1 MDQEITYS
9 SSLIKFLH
17 LDNSILEMS
26 DQKKVWQ
33 LIEQN
38 YVVSDAELKIL
49 KSYGEEVKKLQSS
62 VIKQELQNFVDG
74 LINNKAKKRR
84 TYNVTQSYDDQE
96 INITLSSN
104 DKIYFNSLYSEKD
117 IKSTVKKYPE
127 IETHNVSSF
136 LSPMPIDKLKHIPS
150 TIPLE
155 KGIYYDLQTILDPF
169 LRNSKNIRIE
179 DPYLPNNTAS
189 YNVLKIIENLRHKN
203 ITLVFLTRSKYAEH
217 PVNDKRNKKESVY
230 NKFIEKL
237 KSLNSDGYRIK
248 FDTHFKKKTHRERY
262 LFTEDFQIYFPGGFD
277 LLETDGRLRNDFN
290 SEVDERKEIRIEKR
304 NFAIEF

>member
-9 SSLIKFLH
+9 SSLINFLH
-17 LDNSILEMS
+17 LDNSILEIS
-26 DQKKVWQ
+26 DQQKVWQ
-33 LIEQN
+33 LIKQN
-38 YVVSDAELKIL
+38 YVVIDAELKIL
-49 KSYGEEVKKLQSS
+49 KSYGEEVKKLQPSGM
-62 VIKQELQNFVDG
+62 KEALQNFVDG

-84 TYNVTQSYDDQE
+84 IFNVTQSYDDQE

-104 DKIYFNSLYSEKD
+104 DKIYFNSMYSEKD

-155 KGIYYDLQTILDPF
+155 KGIYYDLQKILDPF
-169 LRNSKNIRIE
+169 LRNSRNIRIE
-179 DPYLPNNTAS
+179 DPYLPNDTAS
-189 YNVLKIIENLRHKN
+189 YNVLKIIENLMHKN

-217 PVNDKRNKKESVY
+217 SVNHERNKKESIY
-230 NKFIEKL
+230 DTFIEKL

-262 LFTEDFQIYFPGGFD
+262 LFTDDVQIYFPGGFD
-277 LLETDGRLRNDFN
+277 LLEIDGYLKKYLEDDI
-290 SEVDERKEIRIEKR
+290 SEKKEIRIEKLKY
-304 NFAIEF
+304 AIEF

>member
-1 MDQEITYS
+1 
-9 SSLIKFLH
+9 
-17 LDNSILEMS
+17 
-26 DQKKVWQ
+26 VWQ
-33 LIEQN
+33 LIKQN
-38 YVVSDAELKIL
+38 YVVIDAELKIL
-49 KSYGEEVKKLQSS
+49 KSYGEEVEKLQPSRM
-62 VIKQELQNFVDG
+62 KEELQNFVAG

-84 TYNVTQSYDDQE
+84 IFNVTQSYDDQE

-104 DKIYFNSLYSEKD
+104 DKIYFNSMYSEKD

-155 KGIYYDLQTILDPF
+155 KGIYYDLQKILDPF
-169 LRNSKNIRIE
+169 LRNSRNIRIE

-189 YNVLKIIENLRHKN
+189 YNVLKIIENLRHQN

-217 PVNDKRNKKESVY
+217 SVNHERNKKESIY
-230 NKFIEKL
+230 DTFIEKL

-262 LFTEDFQIYFPGGFD
+262 LFTDDVQIYFPGGFD
-277 LLETDGRLRNDFN
+277 LLEIDGYLKKYLEDDI
-290 SEVDERKEIRIEKR
+290 SEKKEIRIEKLKY
-304 NFAIEF
+304 AIEF